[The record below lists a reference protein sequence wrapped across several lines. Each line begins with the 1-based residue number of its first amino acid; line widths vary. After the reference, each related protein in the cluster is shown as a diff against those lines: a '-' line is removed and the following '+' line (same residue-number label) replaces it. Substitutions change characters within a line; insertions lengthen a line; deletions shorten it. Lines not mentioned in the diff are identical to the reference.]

1 MLEKYKNLTKKE
13 WAMHVILHAIGI
25 VFMPM
30 GVVFTINAHLGA
42 NGYDALNF
50 ALAELLHINTSLAI
64 YMTAGIAIVI
74 AAVIRK
80 GFPRVTT
87 FISSF
92 LLGIFTDIW
101 KKVFAGLQGESI
113 GFSIFLFA
121 LGVLLIAIAVASYVI
136 SIFPSNPTD
145 DLIVAMNE
153 KGLNLGVAKIILD
166 AVCVAIAFF
175 LGGEIGVCTIIV
187 TFGLGPIINLF
198 RDLILKM
205 TKIEVK

>member
-13 WAMHVILHAIGI
+13 WAMHVILYAIGI

-121 LGVLLIAIAVASYVI
+121 VGVVLIAIAVASYVI

>member
-13 WAMHVILHAIGI
+13 WVMHVILYAIGI

-64 YMTAGIAIVI
+64 YMTAGLAIII

-101 KKVFAGLQGESI
+101 KKVFAGVQGEGL

-121 LGVLLIAIAVASYVI
+121 VGVVLIAIAVASYVI

>member
-13 WAMHVILHAIGI
+13 WAMHVILYAIGI

-74 AAVIRK
+74 AAMIRK

-121 LGVLLIAIAVASYVI
+121 VGVVLIAIAVASYVI

>member
-13 WAMHVILHAIGI
+13 WAMHVILYAIGI

>member
-13 WAMHVILHAIGI
+13 WAMHVILYAIGI

-64 YMTAGIAIVI
+64 YMTAAAAIVI

-101 KKVFAGLQGESI
+101 KKVFAGLQGEDLA
-113 GFSIFLFA
+113 FSIFLFA

>member
-13 WAMHVILHAIGI
+13 WAMHVILYAIGI

-121 LGVLLIAIAVASYVI
+121 LGVVLIAIAVASYVI